1 MTRLPKRQCV
11 DSSPGDQ
18 RAHVRVCSTMFNTGS
33 CSAWLETEAQQS
45 MRQSGSRTVP
55 VALLLNPPCR
65 TTKQVTRERKFESAV
80 LCSISEQP
88 MGQPVAAHCL
98 WNSYFST
105 VHCSELRQSNP
116 CDSRD
121 ARTRTHSARVTRERI
136 LAAAAACPEL
146 LVRPTS
152 TMKPE

>member
-1 MTRLPKRQCV
+1 MLNIRATHASAGSCTLPVEVLMFHISTYASEARFSPTVVHCLQLRPRNMHATAKLRNSACDDSTKPTV
-11 DSSPGDQ
+11 PNSSPGNQ

-65 TTKQVTRERKFESAV
+65 IAKQVTTKRKFESAV

-88 MGQPVAAHCL
+88 M
-98 WNSYFST
+98 
-105 VHCSELRQSNP
+105 
-116 CDSRD
+116 
-121 ARTRTHSARVTRERI
+121 
-136 LAAAAACPEL
+136 
-146 LVRPTS
+146 
-152 TMKPE
+152 